1 MNGTIVQPEI
11 LLTDRAEFPLYG
23 YVPNLAAAIV
33 FIVLF
38 AVTSAAHFAQVLIHR
53 QWWMIIMVIGTLAEM
68 CGYIMYV
75 LLLTQAHSRP
85 RRSLRA

>member
-1 MNGTIVQPEI
+1 MNGTVVQPEI
-11 LLTDRAEFPLYG
+11 LLKDRATHPLYG
-23 YVPNLAAAIV
+23 YFPNLAAAIV

-38 AVTSAAHFAQVLIHR
+38 AVTSVAHFAQVLIHR

-75 LLLTQAHSRP
+75 FLLTQARP
-85 RRSLRA
+85 RPQRSLRA